1 MERVAQR
8 RLGRW
13 AAVLAL
19 VALSGCASGR
29 EARGVSRTLL
39 ARTLAYEE
47 RVDARIAAERVAL
60 RVGLEN
66 LRDSLA
72 KDQPLAEEAV
82 VERAV
87 CALQARTAAADR
99 RLLGTDVRDF
109 VDELIRSVEASRQ
122 RSNGVRA
129 EYDAYLASLGELEA
143 RKQSIVKVRR
153 GLEYL
158 AAEPSEG
165 QRLSEWF
172 DFVTAVVDKSKVAP
186 LPK

>member
-1 MERVAQR
+1 MLV
-8 RLGRW
+8 L
-13 AAVLAL
+13 AAV
-19 VALSGCASGR
+19 SGCASGQ

-47 RVDARIAAERVAL
+47 RIDGRIAAERVLL
-60 RVGLEN
+60 RARLEG

-72 KDQPLAEEAV
+72 KDQPAAEEAI

-87 CALQARTAAADR
+87 WSLQARAAMTDR
-99 RLLGTDVRDF
+99 PFLGADVREF
-109 VDELIRSVEASRQ
+109 VDGLVRSIEASRQ
-122 RSNGVRA
+122 RSDGVRSD
-129 EYDAYLASLGELEA
+129 YDAWLGSLGELEG

-165 QRLSEWF
+165 QRLAEWF
-172 DFVTAVVDKSKVAP
+172 DFVTAVADKSKLAP